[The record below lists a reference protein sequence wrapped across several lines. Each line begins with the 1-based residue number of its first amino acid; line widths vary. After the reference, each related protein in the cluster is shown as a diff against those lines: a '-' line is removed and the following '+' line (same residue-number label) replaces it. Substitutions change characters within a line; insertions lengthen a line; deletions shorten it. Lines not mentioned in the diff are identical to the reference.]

1 MTRKRQLTVV
11 VVISLMVF
19 SAVFAYNA
27 YRLYDVMQFNRS
39 VSDGDFNKAS
49 GEGSLHRQFASGYVY
64 QQTGA
69 YEHALQTYASIETSD
84 NAEFRAAVKYNMAN
98 LYLQKASAAEQRG
111 DHDLVIPLIEL
122 AKQIYRELLRENSGD
137 WQAKYNLERALQL
150 LPDVDVQEAADEVM
164 PERSPRA
171 LGVVEVYDQLP

>member
-1 MTRKRQLTVV
+1 MAVT
-11 VVISLMVF
+11 SLLVF
-19 SAVFAYNA
+19 SVVFAYKA
-27 YRLYDVMQFNRS
+27 YRLYDVMQFNSS
-39 VSDGDFNKAS
+39 VSDGDFNEAS
-49 GEGSLHRQFASGYVY
+49 GKSSIHRLFADGYVY
-64 QQTGA
+64 QQRG
-69 YEHALQTYASIETSD
+69 EFEQALQTYAHIETSD
-84 NAEFRAAVKYNMAN
+84 HTEFRTAVKYNMAN

-122 AKQIYRELLRENSGD
+122 AKQIYRELLRANSSD

-150 LPDVDVQEAADEVM
+150 LPDVDEQEVADEVM